1 MMSFTDAVKVCLTQK
16 FSETSGRATRAEFW
30 WFQLYVVLSPFGI
43 MFLGA
48 LLADMIH
55 SGAIAVVFQ
64 IVSCIISIVN
74 IIPNL
79 HVLVRRLHD
88 IGKSGWWLFLIPIP
102 IGVLILWIFCCLP
115 STNDNKYGLKPLK
128 KPSSFPDQQY
138 ASSENRIKTTDVN
151 L

>member
-48 LLADMIH
+48 LLADIIH

-64 IVSCIISIVN
+64 ILSCIISIVN

-88 IGKSGWWLFLIPIP
+88 IGKSGW
-102 IGVLILWIFCCLP
+102 
-115 STNDNKYGLKPLK
+115 
-128 KPSSFPDQQY
+128 
-138 ASSENRIKTTDVN
+138 
-151 L
+151 